1 MVRASGEK
9 ASGAERCGQAALMAA
24 VASDSASCSGLVSV
38 IICTW
43 TMSVPATMLLSAW
56 EQMSVETLATRSRLE
71 VGRPGCCCG
80 SSALGGGGGAGRPGA
95 PPAGVLAPL

>member
-9 ASGAERCGQAALMAA
+9 ASWSARWGQAALIAA
-24 VASDSASCSGLVSV
+24 AASASASCSGLVSV

-56 EQMSVETLATRSRLE
+56 EQMSVVTLATRSRME
-71 VGRPGCCCG
+71 VGRPGCCWGSRAPGCCG
-80 SSALGGGGGAGRPGA
+80 AKPGCAL
-95 PPAGVLAPL
+95 